1 MNIIEMS
8 VDELTPYENNPR
20 NNDDAVQYVANS
32 IQEFG
37 FKVPLVIDKD
47 NVIVAGHTRLK
58 AAKMLGLDKV
68 PVIIADDLTDE
79 QVKAFR
85 LADNKVGE
93 LADWDFSKLDEELA
107 ELELM
112 DMSDFGFDDDEA
124 ESTEE
129 NDETNSDMSH
139 FNYKEQYGVIVMC
152 KDESE
157 QEKIYNHLTEEGYE
171 CKVVAT

>member
-37 FKVPLVIDKD
+37 FKVPIVIDKD

-68 PVIIADDLTDE
+68 PVIVADDLTE
-79 QVKAFR
+79 NQVKAFR

-93 LADWDFSKLDEELA
+93 LADWDFSKLEEELA
-107 ELELM
+107 EIDDI
-112 DMSDFGFDDDEA
+112 DMSDFGFDEYAKSEKKEKEVNLKDD
-124 ESTEE
+124 
-129 NDETNSDMSH
+129 
-139 FNYKEQYGVIVMC
+139 VIQIVVDC
-152 KDESE
+152 ESE
-157 QEKIYNHLTEEGYE
+157 IQAEEYYNQIKGMGIE
-171 CKVVAT
+171 CRISTL